1 MIDFSKL
8 KIASSDDA
16 EQPAKEKAVTL
27 DLETRKKEVGKVV
40 RAIMPQFEKQDAV
53 IKVTGQAMLACLA
66 SITLT
71 PYTSKTGVATLPQ
84 GAFSNELFQSTR
96 SLLGE
101 AFDKDTYRA
110 ILDLLTDSKLLFYVR
125 AGRAKQVSF
134 FASKEVDRTLEIAAA
149 AKAYLLSLT
158 SE

>member
-1 MIDFSKL
+1 MLDFSKL

-27 DLETRKKEVGKVV
+27 DLETRKKEVGKVCKE
-40 RAIMPQFEKQDAV
+40 ICKQFDKQDTT
-53 IKVTGQAMLACLA
+53 IKATGQAMLACLA

-101 AFDKDTYRA
+101 SFDVDTYKA
-110 ILDLLTDSKLLFYVR
+110 ILALLVDSKLLFYVR

-134 FASKEVDRTLEIAAA
+134 FASKEIDRTSEIATA
-149 AKAYLLSLT
+149 AKAYLLSL

>member
-1 MIDFSKL
+1 MLDFTKL
-8 KIASSDDA
+8 KLASADDA
-16 EQPAKEKAVTL
+16 EQPVKDKQPVI
-27 DLETRKKEVGKVV
+27 DLETRKKEVGKVCKE
-40 RAIMPQFEKQDAV
+40 ICKQFDKQDAV

-71 PYTSKTGVATLPQ
+71 PYTAKTGALVLPQ
-84 GAFSNELFQSTR
+84 GAFSNELYQSTR

-110 ILDLLTDSKLLFYVR
+110 ILDLLTESKLLFYVR
-125 AGRAKQVSF
+125 AGRAKQISF
-134 FASKEVDRTLEIAAA
+134 FASKEIDRTSEIATT